1 VLKSSPPLSPTDPV
15 LLASRWA
22 VEDLLPENVPQMAI
36 ELIEAG
42 HEEPSVYRVAA
53 EDKVYSRDQVEAL
66 LHQMFISLGVTYP
79 ISLESARHTVA
90 RQIAREVMAGLRDPW
105 IAAAQLD
112 RLVPHWE
119 TRNENIWTIYGIT
132 DEADWD
138 AGYGRSLATLE
149 QELINAFE
157 QLAR

>member
-1 VLKSSPPLSPTDPV
+1 MLKSSPPLSPTDPV
-15 LLASRWA
+15 LLASRWT

-119 TRNENIWTIYGIT
+119 TKNENILTIYGIT

-138 AGYGRSLATLE
+138 AGYGRSFAMLE